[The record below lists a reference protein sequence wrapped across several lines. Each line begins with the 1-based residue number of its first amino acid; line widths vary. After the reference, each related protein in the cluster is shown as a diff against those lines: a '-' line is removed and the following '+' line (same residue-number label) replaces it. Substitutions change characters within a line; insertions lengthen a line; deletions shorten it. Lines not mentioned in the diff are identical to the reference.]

1 MAVQEHVGLVRHA
14 HAAQAALFGVGE
26 CRLEDALHPPAGV
39 DLHLLSQLVGRPFL
53 EDPAGPR
60 VEPFGVLAEDDE
72 LELFA
77 SLPLSG
83 LSRSSIRMHGRRL
96 M

>member
-1 MAVQEHVGLVRHA
+1 MRSTPL
-14 HAAQAALFGVGE
+14 
-26 CRLEDALHPPAGV
+26 AGV
-39 DLHLLSQLVGRPFL
+39 DLHPLAPGSSGVPFL

-77 SLPLSG
+77 PAPFPLSG

-96 M
+96 T